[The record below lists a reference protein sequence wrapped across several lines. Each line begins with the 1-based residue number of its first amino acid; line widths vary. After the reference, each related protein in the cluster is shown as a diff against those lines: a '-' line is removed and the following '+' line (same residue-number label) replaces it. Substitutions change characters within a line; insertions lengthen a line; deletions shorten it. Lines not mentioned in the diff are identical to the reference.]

1 MPLKGEKLVH
11 ACMHAAH
18 HHNLTEK
25 GTLLPQTLA
34 RHSKNCIEIQ
44 FLSIILKDLEWLFR
58 R

>member
-44 FLSIILKDLEWLFR
+44 FLSIILKDLE
-58 R
+58 